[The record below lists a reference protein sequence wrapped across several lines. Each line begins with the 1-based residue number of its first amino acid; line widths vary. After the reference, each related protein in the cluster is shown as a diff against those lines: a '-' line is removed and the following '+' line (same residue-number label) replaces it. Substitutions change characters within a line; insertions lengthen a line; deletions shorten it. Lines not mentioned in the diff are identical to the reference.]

1 MLMPDNIH
9 PEMSIYYN
17 GYIILSKMN
26 AKGNLGMV
34 ELYHELKEENA
45 MSFSIYMLSLDWLFL
60 IQAASIDE
68 NGVISKCL

>member
-17 GYIILSKMN
+17 GYVILSKLN
-26 AKGNLGMV
+26 EKGAYGMV
-34 ELYHELKEENA
+34 ELYHELKEECG
-45 MSFSIYMLSLDWLFL
+45 MSFSIYVLSVDWLFL
-60 IQAASIDE
+60 IHAANIDE

>member
-17 GYIILSKMN
+17 GYIILSKLN

-34 ELYHELKEENA
+34 ELYHELKEENT